1 MRSVVTTL
9 VATAVSALAGLQS
22 PQTPQRPVFQAGTD
36 TVVLDIAVRHNGV
49 PVLGLTQADF
59 DVVDNGARQ
68 TIDHM
73 SAETFPLDLT
83 ILIDE
88 TGYGQAVLDQIAD
101 SVGTATDLLA
111 DDDRVRVLTFNAT
124 IQQQYEGSSAGIAP
138 ATEHLEA
145 KGRTS
150 LFDALVAGLV
160 RKRNP
165 ERRSVAL
172 AFTGGI
178 DTTSTTPPAKLVEVA
193 RRSDVIL
200 DIFLTY
206 NPDHPTAGRIANEQ
220 YRDHLKAA
228 AEATG
233 GFVEEMVGDGRLTKS
248 LTTALGDFRARYVLF
263 YTVKSTA
270 RPGWHDLKVT
280 VKGHDVKG
288 PGEYQVLVRKG
299 YDGGK

>member
-83 ILIDE
+83 LIINQS
-88 TGYGQAVLDQIAD
+88 GYGQTVLDQVTA

-111 DDDRVRVLTFNAT
+111 DDDHVRVLTFDAT
-124 IQQQYEGSSAGIAP
+124 IQQLYEGSSAGIAS

-145 KGRTS
+145 RGRAS

-160 RKRNP
+160 HKRNP
-165 ERRSVAL
+165 DRRSVAI
-172 AFTGGI
+172 AFTPGS
-178 DTTSTTPPAKLVEVA
+178 DTTSTTSPSKLVEVA

-200 DIFLTY
+200 DIFFVY
-206 NPDHPTAGRIANEQ
+206 NPDSPSAGRLGSEQ

-233 GFVEEMVGDGRLTKS
+233 GFVSEMLGDSDLTKS
-248 LTTALGDFRARYVLF
+248 LTTALADFRARYALF
-263 YTVKSTA
+263 YTIKSA
-270 RPGWHDLKVT
+270 VRAGWHDVKVT
-280 VKGHDVKG
+280 VKGHEAKG